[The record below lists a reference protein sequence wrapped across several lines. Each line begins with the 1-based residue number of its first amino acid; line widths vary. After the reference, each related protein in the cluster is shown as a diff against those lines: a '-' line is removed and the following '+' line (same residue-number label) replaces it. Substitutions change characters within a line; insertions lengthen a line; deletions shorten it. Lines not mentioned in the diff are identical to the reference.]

1 MKLVIENLAK
11 IKHADIQIDGI
22 TVIAGNNNTG
32 KSTIGK
38 TLYSAFTSLYDLNA
52 KIEKQ
57 RVEEILRV
65 CDRPVNNF
73 RLNHNSDNPVRKL
86 RMVRYSFEKIIEKI
100 TKYLMDASEEEIS
113 MEVYMKLHQPVMII
127 IFHWIKKICMNL

>member
-22 TVIAGNNNTG
+22 TDIAGNNNTG

-52 KIEKQ
+52 KIE
-57 RVEEILRV
+57 
-65 CDRPVNNF
+65 
-73 RLNHNSDNPVRKL
+73 
-86 RMVRYSFEKIIEKI
+86 
-100 TKYLMDASEEEIS
+100 
-113 MEVYMKLHQPVMII
+113 
-127 IFHWIKKICMNL
+127 